1 VELEELRQSMFLLR
15 DGDATAHV
23 LRVSAGLDSLVLGE
37 GQILAQ
43 VKNVYESGQGNEG
56 FGRHLNGL
64 FKAAVTAGKRVR
76 SETKIAS
83 GAVSVS
89 SAAAELALMKLPTN
103 NYECVLSL
111 APSLPTAPVSLPP
124 PTRNGRMMEK
134 PPEQRCRPQ
143 TIFWTGAAGLTGD
156 PYAWAF
162 RIGAVTPTS

>member
-1 VELEELRQSMFLLR
+1 MVGRQSGDVELDELRQSMFLLR
-15 DGDATAHV
+15 DADATAHL

-43 VKNVYESGQGNEG
+43 VKNVFESGQGNEG

-103 NYECVLSL
+103 NYECVPAL
-111 APSLPTAPVSLPP
+111 APSLPNAPCLCLQHADAACAVAALRRNTAPSAYE
-124 PTRNGRMMEK
+124 TTDCFHWG
-134 PPEQRCRPQ
+134 QQ
-143 TIFWTGAAGLTGD
+143 D
-156 PYAWAF
+156 
-162 RIGAVTPTS
+162 